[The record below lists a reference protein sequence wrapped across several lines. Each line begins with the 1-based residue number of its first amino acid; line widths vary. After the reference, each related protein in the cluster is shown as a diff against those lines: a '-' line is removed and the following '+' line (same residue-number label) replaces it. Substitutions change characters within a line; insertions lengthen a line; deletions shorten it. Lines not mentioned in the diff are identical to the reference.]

1 MWINSETGTTFTSH
15 HEIRRSLK
23 NVSLPTVITDGVL
36 AMVGIYPI
44 IIEETPAFD
53 LATQTCDPG
62 EISVV
67 NGEWV
72 QGWVI
77 ADKTA
82 EAIAGEQQE
91 YVLKVAKASTEA
103 IQAML
108 DAECQKHEYDTINN
122 AAGWAAHF
130 ADAAALADWGA
141 ACWAKSKQMRDEL
154 LAGTRTLPSVEEVL
168 AEMPAFPGVN
178 I

>member
-1 MWINSETGTTFTSH
+1 MWINSESGQLYTTH
-15 HEIRRSLK
+15 DEIRRSVPG
-23 NVSLPTVITDGVL
+23 VSLPAVIYDECL
-36 AMVGIYPI
+36 NEVGIFPVTI
-44 IIEETPAFD
+44 AAIPD
-53 LATQTCDPG
+53 HDPATQVCSPG
-62 EISVV
+62 SILF
-67 NGEWV
+67 NGSAWV
-72 QGWVI
+72 KGWVVT
-77 ADKTA
+77 DKTEEEFA
-82 EAIAGEQQE
+82 ADHQAHI
-91 YVLKVAKASTEA
+91 LSVAKASTEA

-141 ACWAKSKQMRDEL
+141 ACWAKSKQMRDEF